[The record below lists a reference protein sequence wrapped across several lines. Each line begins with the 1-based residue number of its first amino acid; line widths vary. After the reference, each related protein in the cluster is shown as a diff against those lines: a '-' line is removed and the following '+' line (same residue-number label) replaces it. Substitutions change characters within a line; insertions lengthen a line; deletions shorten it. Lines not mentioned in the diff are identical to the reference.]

1 MANGGFVIPP
11 EGAYPDKGGGLY
23 TPYLYFYDNDLNLIN
38 KVDITSENL
47 HLFVLAGLSDGGFVA
62 TGADYGNTT
71 DVKYLLY
78 FNAEG
83 TLINKVD
90 ITADLQGDLDYNYRP
105 ITGLK
110 DGGVMLTRFGQNK
123 VLIYHSPPQELDL
136 SSAGITSIGSIA
148 GNVFFAQSLPSKVS
162 GKIRDLISGGPINGA
177 IITTSGGGAT
187 RSTRGQYS
195 LSEIAGK
202 WTMRAKADGY
212 KPYMTSLSIDPA
224 KQYIRKDINM
234 SRRSKPCW

>member
-1 MANGGFVIPP
+1 
-11 EGAYPDKGGGLY
+11 
-23 TPYLYFYDNDLNLIN
+23 
-38 KVDITSENL
+38 
-47 HLFVLAGLSDGGFVA
+47 
-62 TGADYGNTT
+62 
-71 DVKYLLY
+71 
-78 FNAEG
+78 
-83 TLINKVD
+83 
-90 ITADLQGDLDYNYRP
+90 
-105 ITGLK
+105 
-110 DGGVMLTRFGQNK
+110 MLTRFGQNK

-136 SSAGITSIGSIA
+136 SGAGITSIGSIA

-212 KPYMTSLSIDPA
+212 KPYITSLSIDPA

-234 SRRSKPCW
+234 SPRSKPCGEDVDCDDGQYCNGMDVCVDGTCQPGKDPCEDDGLYCNGEESCNEDDDICDHSGSPCPGHLACNEESDECVEKVCDTDKECDDGPILQRCGSLYKWSL